1 MKDRNKREQ
10 FARLLIGIGHS
21 VARIEREQVCCG
33 NLTFQQFDTLRRIE
47 RDGVDTVGTI
57 SSVLGID
64 DSTASRNVSILVR
77 DGLVHRSRDRQ
88 DGRSFRLALT
98 AKGRLTLSELTCE
111 ERDVFTGIFDRLAP
125 ADRAASLAALK
136 ALESAMG
143 DQAPACYPPM
153 EPVRDMRRRVRSVRS
168 D

>member
-47 RDGVDTVGTI
+47 RDGVDTVGAI

-77 DGLVHRSRDRQ
+77 DGHVIRTRHHL

-98 AKGRLTLSELTCE
+98 AKGKQALAELTCE
-111 ERDVFTGIFDRLAP
+111 ERDVFTDIFDRLAP
-125 ADRAASLAALK
+125 ADRATVLAALK
-136 ALESAMG
+136 AIEPALG
-143 DQAPACYPPM
+143 DQAPAYCPPT
-153 EPVRDMRRRVRSVRS
+153 EAARGVRRVVRS